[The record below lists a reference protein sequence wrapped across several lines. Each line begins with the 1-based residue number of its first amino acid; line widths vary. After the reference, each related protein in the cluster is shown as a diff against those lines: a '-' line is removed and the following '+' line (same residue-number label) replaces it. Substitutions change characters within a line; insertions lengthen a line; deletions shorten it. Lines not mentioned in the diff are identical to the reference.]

1 MTVLQKC
8 TVTVHQLAYGMTTD
22 TIDEYVKLEK
32 STALECIEYYCSD
45 IIEYFEVEFLRRP
58 TVINTQHLLAK
69 A

>member
-1 MTVLQKC
+1 
-8 TVTVHQLAYGMTTD
+8 VHQLAYVMTTD
-22 TIDEYVKLEK
+22 MIDEYVKLEK

-45 IIEYFEVEFLRRP
+45 IIEYFEVEFLRHP